1 MNSKKKIL
9 ALTISTAMLISFAGC
24 SRKVTGSK
32 EADNALNAINEIVKA
47 YPDKKGFHESLKH
60 WGFELP
66 TGEKFEWSK
75 DMSANKADFAMVM
88 LADPLVKAGLD
99 VNKLDKNEWLYEPAG
114 KDDMGKELP
123 NRLIKPY
130 NVSDKK
136 ETSSGSEDSMRRLLK
151 ANSEMIKYHEDQ
163 KHFGLKLGDGNEV
176 QWTEK
181 LGLNDAD
188 MIFVL
193 KAEPLVKAGL
203 DVNKLEGSGWVFK
216 EASSDDMGMGAN
228 PDQIVKIYDIK
239 K

>member
-1 MNSKKKIL
+1 MKKRIVAML
-9 ALTISTAMLISFAGC
+9 VSTAILVAFTGC
-24 SRKVTGSK
+24 SRPITGNE
-32 EADNALNAINEIVKA
+32 EADNALTAFNEIVKA
-47 YPDKKGFHESLKH
+47 YPDQKGFHEALKH

-66 TGEKFEWSK
+66 TGGKFEWSK

-88 LADPLVKAGLD
+88 LADPLVEAGLD
-99 VNKLDKNEWLYEPAG
+99 VKKLDKNEWLYESAA
-114 KDDMGKELP
+114 KDDKGNDLP

-136 ETSSGSEDSMRRLLK
+136 QASNGSEDSMRRLLK
-151 ANSEMIKYHEDQ
+151 ADNDLVNYHKDEQ
-163 KHFGLKLGDGNEV
+163 HFGLKLGDGNEV
-176 QWTEK
+176 QWTEE
-181 LGLNDAD
+181 LGVNDAD

-203 DVNKLEGSGWVFK
+203 EVNKLDGSGWVFQ
-216 EASSDDMGMGAN
+216 EASNDNSGMGAT

>member
-1 MNSKKKIL
+1 MKRTKKIIAL
-9 ALTISTAMLISFAGC
+9 AVSSILVLSFAGC
-24 SRKVTGSK
+24 ARKVTGNK
-32 EADNALNAINEIVKA
+32 EADNALNAINEIVKT
-47 YPDKKGFHESLKH
+47 YPDKKGFHEALKH

-88 LADPLVKAGLD
+88 LADPLIKAGLD
-99 VNKLDKNEWLYEPAG
+99 VTKLDKNEWLYEPAG
-114 KDDMGKELP
+114 KDDMGKMLP

-136 ETSSGSEDSMRRLLK
+136 ETSNGSEDSMRRLLK
-151 ANSEMIKYHEDQ
+151 ANPSMIKYHKDQ
-163 KHFGLKLGDGNEV
+163 KHFGLKLGEGYEV
-176 QWTEK
+176 QWTEQ

-203 DVNKLEGSGWVFK
+203 DIKKLDGSGWMFK
-216 EASSDDMGMGAN
+216 EASKDDMGMGAN
-228 PDQIVKIYDIK
+228 PDQIVKIFDIK

>member
-1 MNSKKKIL
+1 MKKTNKMIAVL
-9 ALTISTAMLISFAGC
+9 ASSVLIISFAGC
-24 SRKVTGSK
+24 SRTITGNK
-32 EADNALNAINEIVKA
+32 ESDNALKAFNEIVKT
-47 YPDKKGFHESLKH
+47 YPENKGFHSELQH
-60 WGFELP
+60 WGFKLP

-88 LADPLVKAGLD
+88 LADPLIKAGLD

-114 KDDMGKELP
+114 KDDKGESLP

-136 ETSSGSEDSMRRLLK
+136 ETSNGSEDSMRRLLK
-151 ANSEMIKYHEDQ
+151 SNTNIVKYHEDQ
-163 KHFGLKLGDGNEV
+163 KHYRLILGEGNEV

-203 DVNKLEGSGWVFK
+203 DVNKLEGSGWVFR
-216 EASSDDMGMGAN
+216 EASKDNMGMGEN
-228 PDQIVKIYDIK
+228 PDQIVKIYDISK
-239 K
+239 

>member
-1 MNSKKKIL
+1 MKKTKKVIALAVSTIL
-9 ALTISTAMLISFAGC
+9 VMSFAGC
-24 SRKVTGSK
+24 ARKVTGNK
-32 EADNALNAINEIVKA
+32 EADNALKAINEIVKA
-47 YPDKKGFHESLKH
+47 YPDKKGFHEALKH

-88 LADPLVKAGLD
+88 LADPLIKAGLD
-99 VNKLDKNEWLYEPAG
+99 VTKLDKNEWLYEPAG
-114 KDDMGKELP
+114 KDDMGKEMP
-123 NRLIKPY
+123 NRLIKPF

-136 ETSSGSEDSMRRLLK
+136 ENSNGSEDSMRRLLK
-151 ANSEMIKYHEDQ
+151 ANPEMVKYHKDQ

-176 QWTEK
+176 QWTEQ

-203 DVNKLEGSGWVFK
+203 DIKKLDGSGWMFK
-216 EASSDDMGMGAN
+216 EASKDDMGMGAS
-228 PDQIVKIYDIK
+228 PDQIVRIFDIK

>member
-1 MNSKKKIL
+1 MKKTKKIL
-9 ALTISTAMLISFAGC
+9 TIAISSIIVLSMVGC
-24 SRKVTGSK
+24 SRTVTGSK
-32 EADNALNAINEIVKA
+32 EGDKGLEAFNEIVKT
-47 YPDKKGFHESLKH
+47 YPENKGFHKALEH
-60 WGFELP
+60 WGYKLP
-66 TGEKFEWSK
+66 SGEKFEWSK

-88 LADPLVKAGLD
+88 LADPLIKAGLD
-99 VNKLDKNEWLYEPAG
+99 VTKLDANEWLFKPAE
-114 KDDMGKELP
+114 KEEGMDLP
-123 NRLIKPY
+123 NRLVKPY

-136 ETSSGSEDSMRRLLK
+136 EVASGSEDSMRRLLK
-151 ANSEMIKYHEDQ
+151 ADPSILKYHKEQ
-163 KHFGLKLGDGNEV
+163 QHYRLILTEGTEV

-203 DVNKLEGSGWVFK
+203 DINKLEGSGWVFK
-216 EASSDDMGMGAN
+216 AASKDNMGMGEN